1 MKERRL
7 SAPEGSYTKRLFDDP
22 QLLKKKLL
30 EEVRPYIQY
39 IHTCIHTSNISHT
52 TYLLSQVQELVEAE
66 EPDHVAAEAADVIYF
81 MMTRCVAAGVGL
93 REIEKHLDR
102 RSLKV
107 YIFFAFYFCMFEC
120 IYLYM

>member
-1 MKERRL
+1 M
-7 SAPEGSYTKRLFDDP
+7 
-22 QLLKKKLL
+22 
-30 EEVRPYIQY
+30 
-39 IHTCIHTSNISHT
+39 
-52 TYLLSQVQELVEAE
+52 EAE

-107 YIFFAFYFCMFEC
+107 YSCYYFFASNFCMYLC
-120 IYLYM
+120 MYVSMQYLYFYVFNS